1 MIFKHVMD
9 TGMKMFDFDDSKI
22 KSNDTTDNK
31 DTDEEFT
38 LVKSKK
44 RKRKLH
50 HESADKKAPTF
61 NETESIIESNNDNS
75 IPHEVISSENIT
87 KKKNQN

>member
-1 MIFKHVMD
+1 MTPSNIMSSSSAIFYVASSSTLNVQNFRDMIFKHVMD

-50 HESADKKAPTF
+50 HESADKKAPTC
-61 NETESIIESNNDNS
+61 
-75 IPHEVISSENIT
+75 
-87 KKKNQN
+87 K